1 MLICSS
7 FPWGIL
13 TTCATSYASEVL
25 PTSLRVYLT
34 SFTNMCFIIGQL
46 IAAGILKALSNH
58 ISQWA
63 YRIPFAIQWVWPCF
77 LIPLVYFAPESPW
90 YLVRKNRLED
100 AEQSLRR
107 LQNRKAKINPRN
119 TLATIIH
126 TDNFEKMNNAGT
138 RYLDCFRGPELR
150 RTEIACMVLTGQIL
164 CGINFAYNSSYFYE
178 NIGVGTSTTYSLNL
192 GGTGLALCGCFV
204 NWFG

>member
-1 MLICSS
+1 
-7 FPWGIL
+7 
-13 TTCATSYASEVL
+13 
-25 PTSLRVYLT
+25 
-34 SFTNMCFIIGQL
+34 MCFIIGQL
-46 IAAGILKALSNH
+46 IAAGILKGLSNH
-58 ISQWA
+58 VSPWA

-77 LIPLVYFAPESPW
+77 LIPLVYVAPESPW

-100 AEQSLRR
+100 AEKSLRR
-107 LQNRKAKINPRN
+107 LQNRNAKINPRN

-126 TDNFEKMNNAGT
+126 TDNFEKMNEVGT
-138 RYLDCFRGPELR
+138 SYLDCFKGPELR

-164 CGINFAYNSSYFYE
+164 CGIDFAYNSSYFYE

-204 NWFG
+204 NWFGQS

>member
-1 MLICSS
+1 MLICSR

-46 IAAGILKALSNH
+46 IAAGILKGLSNH
-58 ISQWA
+58 ISPWA

-90 YLVRKNRLED
+90 YLVRKNCLED
-100 AEQSLRR
+100 AEKSLRR

-126 TDNFEKMNNAGT
+126 TDNFEKMHSAGT
-138 RYLDCFRGPELR
+138 RYLDCFKGPELR

-164 CGINFAYNSSYFYE
+164 CGIDFAYNSSYFYE